1 MFGSAVLEVAIGVV
15 FVFLL
20 VSILCSAVREGIE
33 AFLKTR
39 AAFLERG
46 IRKLLGDPNGQGLAH
61 DIYTHPL
68 VAGMYKDEYEAK
80 IHSPRRWWLAR
91 GHDLPSYIAPR
102 HFALA
107 LLDIAARGP
116 IGTDQNAGA
125 QAPPLSLATIKSN
138 LATLPPDL
146 QRVVL
151 TAIDT
156 AEGDLNAARASIETW
171 YDDAMDRVSS
181 WYKRSTQGILFLI
194 GLVFAVA
201 ANVDTVTITR
211 FLSHDAAAREAIV
224 ARAQVAVAD
233 TGYLHRTYLDAKKD
247 LEALQLPIGWST
259 PDSTTLAHRT
269 WPEPTWPERIL
280 GWIVTALAVTMGAPF
295 WFDLL
300 NKVTA
305 IRSAVKPDAPK
316 SPPPSDE
323 TPASPST
330 PFPSDA
336 GAPMAR
342 ALVMTPSGAVAIVS
356 HPGGEDHV
364 DGCDIVDM
372 GATPDDRLPQAEGGV
387 GS

>member
-1 MFGSAVLEVAIGVV
+1 MFGSAVLEVAIGVI

-39 AAFLERG
+39 AAYLERG
-46 IRKLLGDPNGQGLAH
+46 IRKLLLDPNGQGLAR
-61 DIYTHPL
+61 DVYTHPL

-80 IHSPRRWWLAR
+80 EHSPRRWPLAR

-116 IGTDQNAGA
+116 IGTDAEA
-125 QAPPLSLATIKSN
+125 TAHAPPLSLASIRAN
-138 LATLPPDL
+138 LATLPPEV

-151 TAIDT
+151 TAVDL
-156 AEGDLNAARASIETW
+156 AEGDLNAARETIETW

-181 WYKRSTQGILFLI
+181 WYKRSTQGILFVI

-201 ANVDTVTITR
+201 ANIDTVTITR

-224 ARAQVAVAD
+224 ARAQAAVAD
-233 TGYLHRTYLDAKKD
+233 TGYLHRSYEDAKKD
-247 LEALQLPIGWST
+247 LAALQLPIGWAT

-269 WPEPTWPERIL
+269 WPQPSRSEQIL
-280 GWIVTALAVTMGAPF
+280 GWLITALAVTMGAPF

-305 IRSAVKPDAPK
+305 IRSAVKPDAKK
-316 SPPPSDE
+316 SSD
-323 TPASPST
+323 T
-330 PFPSDA
+330 SDVPTSSVAVLDDTRA
-336 GAPMAR
+336 GAPR
-342 ALVMTPSGAVAIVS
+342 ALAMPAAPAASPAVPA
-356 HPGGEDHV
+356 PPDENHV
-364 DGCDIVDM
+364 DGCDVAIM
-372 GATPDDRLPQAEGGV
+372 SATPDDKLPQAEGGV
-387 GS
+387 G